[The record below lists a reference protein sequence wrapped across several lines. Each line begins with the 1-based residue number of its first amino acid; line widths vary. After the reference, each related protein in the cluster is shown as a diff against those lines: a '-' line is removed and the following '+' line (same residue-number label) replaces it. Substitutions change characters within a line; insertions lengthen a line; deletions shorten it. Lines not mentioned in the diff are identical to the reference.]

1 MLSDII
7 HKFQNTVE
15 FDWTHSLLCNKIYG
29 KGYFFLRTNMQS
41 SQLLTVTGTEHLNYQ
56 FVVKTISHYLA
67 FNQTSDSE

>member
-29 KGYFFLRTNMQS
+29 KGYFYMLS